1 MESKSR
7 VSPSS
12 RYTASVVAYVS
23 NPRMAAKSIPKRV
36 SVPTAKR
43 LLWIY
48 HSSATHGARPDT
60 KNIAQII
67 VDPMLD
73 KDNPPQIGT
82 TTTL

>member
-36 SVPTAKR
+36 SVPIARRYLGYTIASTRDICRAVKWVGR
-43 LLWIY
+43 SRIEADGSRPIRNRYSLW
-48 HSSATHGARPDT
+48 
-60 KNIAQII
+60 
-67 VDPMLD
+67 VL
-73 KDNPPQIGT
+73 
-82 TTTL
+82 